1 MMTWNLELE
10 VLAWLCLNIQIEIP
24 HNQLN
29 DRQAEIPNPG
39 FFDDSIPMESPHTY
53 VNNWS
58 VLQKLKFVCSI
69 ISKSESKVVTWS
81 AIFQ

>member
-1 MMTWNLELE
+1 MMTWSLELE

-39 FFDDSIPMESPHTY
+39 CFDDSIPMESPPY
-53 VNNWS
+53 
-58 VLQKLKFVCSI
+58 LC
-69 ISKSESKVVTWS
+69 E
-81 AIFQ
+81 

>member
-1 MMTWNLELE
+1 MMTWSLELE

-39 FFDDSIPMESPHTY
+39 FFDDSIPMEFPPY
-53 VNNWS
+53 
-58 VLQKLKFVCSI
+58 LC
-69 ISKSESKVVTWS
+69 E
-81 AIFQ
+81 